1 MWHMWM
7 ASGAW
12 GRTTGGAVYHYIV
25 LALGLA
31 GLAALAL
38 RRRWEVVIPFLLL
51 AGITVLGGLLLAG
64 TRRNL
69 ALMPLVMALAG
80 AGVALAAA
88 RVWPR
93 LPSRYLA
100 PPCES

>member
-1 MWHMWM
+1 M
-7 ASGAW
+7 
-12 GRTTGGAVYHYIV
+12 

-31 GLAALAL
+31 GLVLLAL
-38 RRRWEVVIPFLLL
+38 RRRWEVVVMFLLL

-64 TRRNL
+64 TRRNV
-69 ALMPLVMALAG
+69 ALMPLVMA
-80 AGVALAAA
+80 VAAVAVVA
-88 RVWPR
+88 VVQRVWTR